1 MPVLFD
7 DLNKGD
13 LEVQVFT
20 CHFVVQIKGYGFVGN
35 LNNQGR
41 DGLSAR
47 TLKVDALANGEVF
60 GARDLGGGDG
70 LNQLFVMARRML
82 RAGR

>member
-13 LEVQVFT
+13 LEVQVLT
-20 CHFVVQIKGYGFVGN
+20 CHFVVQIEGYGFVGN

-47 TLKVDALANGEVF
+47 ALKVDALANGEVF

-70 LNQLFVMARRML
+70 LNQLFVMPV
-82 RAGR
+82 